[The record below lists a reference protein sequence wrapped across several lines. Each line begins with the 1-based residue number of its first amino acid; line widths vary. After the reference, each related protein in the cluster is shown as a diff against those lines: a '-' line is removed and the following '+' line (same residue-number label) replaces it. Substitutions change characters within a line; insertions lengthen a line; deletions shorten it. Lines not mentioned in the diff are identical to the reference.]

1 MDDIII
7 LILTL
12 IFIVAGI
19 FGQMKKKPEAP
30 DTEVAP
36 PPESDDNFWDLLED
50 DENFMEQDRQANVAT
65 EPPAREAAPQPP
77 QYRFKTDKEKP
88 TVQQQEKNKTETKTR
103 LKKSIKKKAFPLKEA
118 VIYSEILNRKY
129 T

>member
-19 FGQMKKKPEAP
+19 FGQMKKKPETP
-30 DTEVAP
+30 NTEMAP
-36 PPESDDNFWDLLED
+36 PPESDDNFWNLLED
-50 DENFMEQDRQANVAT
+50 DEKFTEPERQVNVEA
-65 EPPAREAAPQPP
+65 EPPAREVAPSPP
-77 QYRFKTDKEKP
+77 QYKFKTDKEAP
-88 TVQQQEKNKTETKTR
+88 TVQQKNKNKTETKTR
-103 LKKSIKKKAFPLKEA
+103 LKKPTKKKAFSLKEA